1 MSVFRRNRDDQEVP
15 KSLLGKFRAAVAST
29 RQNLV
34 ARIEQVLQGKKEI
47 DADLLDELEGIL
59 IGADIGITTSM
70 EVLDKVKA
78 QVSRSRINDAAQLKD
93 SIKSELRSILEA
105 ASTRA
110 PDRLNSG
117 LQIILVVGVN
127 GVGKTTTAGKLAD
140 RFMREG
146 KGVLVCAADTFR
158 AAAVEQLQEWG
169 KRAGVS
175 VIRQQSGADP
185 SAVLFD
191 AIHAAK
197 SRKADILI
205 VDTAGRLHTKNNLM
219 AELEKMKRIAG
230 RAVTGAPHQILLV
243 IDATTGQ
250 NGLIQ
255 AKEFTRRTGVS
266 GIILTKLDGTAKG
279 GVVVG
284 IARDL
289 GIPIRYV
296 GVGERIGDLIPF
308 SPEHF
313 IDSLFD

>member
-1 MSVFRRNRDDQEVP
+1 MGILRRDRDDQAVQE
-15 KSLLGKFRAAVAST
+15 SILGKFRAAVAST
-29 RQNLV
+29 RRNLV
-34 ARIEQVLQGKKEI
+34 ARMEQVLQGKTEI

-59 IGADIGITTSM
+59 VGADIGITTSM

-78 QVSRSRINDAAQLKD
+78 QVNRSQINDATQLKI
-93 SIKSELRSILEA
+93 SIKSELLRILD
-105 ASTRA
+105 ASSPQA
-110 PDRLNSG
+110 PDGLNPG

-127 GVGKTTTAGKLAD
+127 GVGKTTTAAKLAS
-140 RFMREG
+140 RFRREG

-158 AAAVEQLQEWG
+158 AAAVEQLEEWG
-169 KRAGVS
+169 RRAGVN
-175 VIRQQSGADP
+175 VIRQQSGTDP

-191 AIHAAK
+191 AINAAK
-197 SRKADILI
+197 SRNVDILI

-230 RAVTGAPHQILLV
+230 RAVAGGPHQILLV

-255 AKEFTRRTGVS
+255 AKEFTRCTGVS

-279 GVVVG
+279 GVVLG

-289 GIPIRYV
+289 GIPIHYV
-296 GVGERIGDLIPF
+296 GVGEQIGDLIPF

-313 IDSLFD
+313 IQSLFD